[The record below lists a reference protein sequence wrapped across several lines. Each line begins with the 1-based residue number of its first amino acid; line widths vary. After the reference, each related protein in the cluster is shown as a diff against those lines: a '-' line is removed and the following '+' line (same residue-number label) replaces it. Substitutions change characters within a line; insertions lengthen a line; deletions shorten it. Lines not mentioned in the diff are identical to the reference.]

1 MIDKTNPSKE
11 VEKYISDSIKSGVSK
26 NEIYS
31 QVKSKYPTYDDDSIA
46 KKIASYIKEDVKKRN
61 VIHTYILAIFVI
73 ISLVFGFITPSFYS
87 SQTMQIYVWS
97 WRIILGIIAI
107 FFIIGFLQFKL
118 FYYTTAVS
126 LYSLYLVLLVY
137 NLFVYP
143 ISLLLVISSVGTVI
157 TFIYLYLLRKRIF
170 PNISLWGTVL
180 KENGIYKF

>member
-11 VEKYISDSIKSGVSK
+11 VEKYISDSITSGVPK

-31 QVKSKYPTYDDDSIA
+31 QVKSKYPAYDDDSVA

-61 VIHTYILAIFVI
+61 VIYTYILAIFVI
-73 ISLVFGFITPSFYS
+73 ISLVFSFITPSFYS
-87 SQTMQIYVWS
+87 SQAMQIYDWS
-97 WRIILGIIAI
+97 WRIIVGIIAI

-126 LYSLYLVLLVY
+126 LYSLYLVLLLY
-137 NLFVYP
+137 NFFVYP
-143 ISLLLVISSVGTVI
+143 ISLLLIISSVGTVV
-157 TFIYLYLLRKRIF
+157 TFVYLYLLRKRIF
-170 PNISLWGTVL
+170 PNISLWGTVI